1 LEEEEYG
8 FGRCYPEA
16 TSLETDMELT
26 RRDCLTASAL
36 LPFAASA
43 RAFQSPDVPAPAHS
57 SALLPDRTSF
67 APTDLAY
74 LDSGTMH
81 PVSLGAQAAV
91 AAYLRERSL
100 DPSARGH
107 LDEDGPRLKFAR
119 LINAE
124 PDEIAFVQSTT
135 MGEQIILKA
144 LGLPSEGAHI
154 VTDTLHFFGSFPLY
168 EGLAKQG
175 CEVTWLRPKDGRIAI
190 ADMQR
195 AVRKGTRLVALSL
208 VSTYNG
214 FEHDLKAVCD
224 LAHSNG
230 ALVYA
235 DIIHAAGCVPIDVRK
250 TGVDFAAC
258 ASYKWLMGDFGL
270 GFLFAR
276 KDRQQELARTQF
288 GYYGIASFTA
298 HAYPYDPPSPTGA
311 IADYSFQDSA
321 MGHFAYGT
329 YSHMGVAQLSSSL
342 DYIMGLGVE
351 RIQTHSQRLTERLK
365 SELPRLGYRL
375 ATPPEARTPIVTCVL
390 PAAREKLKPRLDAAK
405 VRIML
410 AKNRF
415 RVTPSVFNDMGD
427 IDRLLEALGRAP
439 A

>member
-1 LEEEEYG
+1 
-8 FGRCYPEA
+8 
-16 TSLETDMELT
+16 MVLT
-26 RRDCLTASAL
+26 RREYLTASAA
-36 LPFAASA
+36 LPIAA
-43 RAFQSPDVPAPAHS
+43 RAGASGGFNMPPAS
-57 SALLPDRTSF
+57 NTLSLPDRKSF
-67 APTDLAY
+67 ALTDVAY

-81 PVSLGAQAAV
+81 PVSLGAKAAV
-91 AAYLRERSL
+91 AAYLAERSL
-100 DPSARGH
+100 DPSAKGH
-107 LDEDGPRLKFAR
+107 LDEDEPRAKFAK

-144 LGLPSEGAHI
+144 LGLPSPGVHI

-175 CEVTWLRPKDGRIAI
+175 CEVTWLRPKQGRIAI

-224 LAHSNG
+224 IAHANG

-235 DIIHAAGCVPIDVRK
+235 DIIHAAGCVPIDVRAS
-250 TGVDFAAC
+250 GVDFAAC

-276 KDRQQELARTQF
+276 KDRQHELARTQF
-288 GYYGIASFTA
+288 GYYGIASFTP
-298 HAYPYDPPSPTGA
+298 HVYPYDPPSPTGA

-329 YSHMGVAQLSSSL
+329 YSHMGVAQLSHSL
-342 DYIMGLGVE
+342 DYILGLGVD
-351 RIQTHSQRLTERLK
+351 RIQAHGRQLTDRLK
-365 SELPRLGYRL
+365 SELPRLGYAL
-375 ATPPEARTPIVTCVL
+375 ATPADARTPIVTCVL
-390 PAAREKLKPRLDAAK
+390 SGARDKLKARLDAAK
-405 VRIML
+405 VRIMVTT
-410 AKNRF
+410 NRF
-415 RVTPSVFNDMGD
+415 RITPSVFNDMSD
-427 IDRLLEALGRAP
+427 IDRLLAALGRAP

>member
-1 LEEEEYG
+1 M
-8 FGRCYPEA
+8 A
-16 TSLETDMELT
+16 LT
-26 RRDCLTASAL
+26 RRDYLTASAL
-36 LPFAASA
+36 LPFAA
-43 RAFQSPDVPAPAHS
+43 RAGAFAPSVVPPS
-57 SALLPDRTSF
+57 STASVPLPDKRSF
-67 APTDLAY
+67 AQTDLAY

-81 PVSLGAQAAV
+81 PVSLGAKAAV
-91 AAYLRERSL
+91 ATYLAERSL
-100 DPSARGH
+100 DPAATGH
-107 LDEDGPRLKFAR
+107 LDEDEPRAKFAK

-144 LGLPSEGAHI
+144 LGLPAPGAHI

-175 CEVTWLRPKDGRIAI
+175 CDVTWLRPREGRITI
-190 ADMQR
+190 ADMEA

-224 LAHSNG
+224 IAHANG

-235 DIIHAAGCVPIDVRK
+235 DIIHAAGCVPIDVRAS
-250 TGVDFAAC
+250 GVDFAAC

-276 KDRQQELARTQF
+276 KDRQHELARTQF
-288 GYYGIASFTA
+288 GYYGIAGFTP
-298 HAYPYDPPSPTGA
+298 HVYPYDPPSAVGA

-329 YSHMGVAQLSSSL
+329 YSHMGVAQLSHSL
-342 DYIMGLGVE
+342 DYIMGLGVD
-351 RIQTHSQRLTERLK
+351 RIQAHGQRLTERLK
-365 SELPRLGYRL
+365 RELPRLGYRL
-375 ATPPEARTPIVTCVL
+375 VTPPEARTPIVTCVL
-390 PAAREKLKPRLDAAK
+390 PGARDKLKGRLDAAK
-405 VRIML
+405 VKIML
-410 AKNRF
+410 TTNRF
-415 RVTPSVFNDMGD
+415 RITPSVFNDMD
-427 IDRLLEALGRAP
+427 DVDRLLTALGRAP
-439 A
+439 V

>member
-1 LEEEEYG
+1 M
-8 FGRCYPEA
+8 A
-16 TSLETDMELT
+16 LT

-36 LPFAASA
+36 LPFAA
-43 RAFQSPDVPAPAHS
+43 RAGAFSPAAVPSPAERS
-57 SALLPDRTSF
+57 SLLPDKRSF
-67 APTDLAY
+67 AATDVAY

-81 PVSLGAQAAV
+81 PVSLGAKAAV
-91 AAYLRERSL
+91 AAYLRVRSL
-100 DPSARGH
+100 DPSATSH
-107 LDEDGPRLKFAR
+107 LDEDEPRAKFAR

-135 MGEQIILKA
+135 MGEQLILKA
-144 LGLPSEGAHI
+144 LGLPATGAHI

-175 CEVTWLRPKDGRIAI
+175 CEVTWLRPKDGRIAM
-190 ADMQR
+190 ADMHR

-224 LAHSNG
+224 LAHANG

-235 DIIHAAGCVPIDVRK
+235 DIIHAAGCVPIDVRAS
-250 TGVDFAAC
+250 GVDFAAC

-276 KDRQQELARTQF
+276 KDRQHALGRTQF
-288 GYYGIASFTA
+288 GYYGIASFTS
-298 HAYPYDPPSPTGA
+298 HAYPYDPPSATGA

-321 MGHFAYGT
+321 MGHFAFGT
-329 YSHMGVAQLSSSL
+329 YSHMGVAQLSHSL
-342 DYIMGLGVE
+342 DYIMGLGVD
-351 RIQTHSQRLTERLK
+351 RIQAHGQQLTGRLK
-365 SELPRLGYRL
+365 SELPRLGYVL
-375 ATPPEARTPIVTCVL
+375 ATPAEARTPIVTCIL
-390 PAAREKLKPRLDAAK
+390 PGARDRLKARLEAAK

-410 AKNRF
+410 TKNRF
-415 RVTPSVFNDMGD
+415 RISPSVFNDMND
-427 IDRLLEALGRAP
+427 VDRLLAALGRAP